1 MARRPSAAELVQLVQ
16 SRRALLP
23 REVDPDGGASAAHAG
38 VLTVHVLRARGLSAK
53 DLLGDGAAT
62 KAYVRLLCAGQVR
75 RSRLVQGGLAPQWRE
90 RFELWTHSM
99 ATVHL
104 SVWRHS
110 RLFAEDFLGAVRPQ
124 DRVQR
129 PPGCRH
135 SLARLAL

>member
-1 MARRPSAAELVQLVQ
+1 MMAVLLLVVLLFPQTKLGAA
-16 SRRALLP
+16 A
-23 REVDPDGGASAAHAG
+23 
-38 VLTVHVLRARGLSAK
+38 ARGCPHNVAL
-53 DLLGDGAAT
+53 
-62 KAYVRLLCAGQVR
+62 
-75 RSRLVQGGLAPQWRE
+75 QGGLAPQWRE

-129 PPGCRH
+129 PAGCRH